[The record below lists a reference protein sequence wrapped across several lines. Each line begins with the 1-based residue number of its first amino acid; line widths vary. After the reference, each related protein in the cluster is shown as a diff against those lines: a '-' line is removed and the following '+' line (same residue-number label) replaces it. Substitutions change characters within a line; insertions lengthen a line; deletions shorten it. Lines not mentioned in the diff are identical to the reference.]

1 VFNPYTGIK
10 TNLLFFTK
18 GEPTK
23 EVWYYEH
30 PYPAGVQELQQDQAH
45 AHRRVRAE
53 RPGGAGPPI
62 TAALARKENE
72 FAWKVAST
80 RSRPATTTSTSRT
93 RSEARAAYGQNV
105 LAALSARLTE
115 DFGKGFTTANLRNFR
130 QFYLAFTDEQ
140 IRYALRSNLTWTH
153 LRQLMRI
160 DNLDARNWYMRR
172 SQPARLERPRLDR
185 QISHALLRAPAFQ
198 PGQGRPPAGSQ
209 QPDRRA
215 NPGRP
220 ARLHP
225 RPLYPRIHRR
235 PARRHPCSRSELET
249 GLIQQLQAFLLE
261 LGKGFAFVARQKHL
275 RVENEDCFIDL
286 VFYNY
291 LLKCFVL
298 IDLKIG
304 KLAHQDVGQMD
315 MYVRVF
321 EEQYRAE
328 GDNPTLG
335 LILCSERNEAVAKY
349 SLLAGSQQLFAS
361 RYRPFLP
368 SEAELQAELQRDRAL
383 LENQREAQA

>member
-1 VFNPYTGIK
+1 MSRLENTEKTALPPELYQQIHGILHAARQQSYRAVN
-10 TNLLFFTK
+10 TAMVEAYWQI
-18 GEPTK
+18 GRRI
-23 EVWYYEH
+23 VEH
-30 PYPAGVQELQQDQAH
+30 EQ
-45 AHRRVRAE
+45 
-53 RPGGAGPPI
+53 GG
-62 TAALARKENE
+62 
-72 FAWKVAST
+72 
-80 RSRPATTTSTSRT
+80 
-93 RSEARAAYGQNV
+93 EARAAYGQGV
-105 LAALSARLTE
+105 LAALAARLTE

-130 QFYLAFTDEQ
+130 QFYLTFTDEQ

-160 DNLDARNWYMRR
+160 DKLDARNWYMNEA
-172 SQPARLERPRLDR
+172 SQQGWSARALDR
-185 QISHALLRAPAFQ
+185 QIATLYYERLLSSQDKAALRQEASSLIAAQTPADPRDFIRDPYILEFIDAQ
-198 PGQGRPPAGSQ
+198 PGAT
-209 QPDRRA
+209 
-215 NPGRP
+215 
-220 ARLHP
+220 LFE
-225 RPLYPRIHRR
+225 
-235 PARRHPCSRSELET
+235 SELET

-349 SLLAGSQQLFAS
+349 SLLADSQQLFAS

>member
-1 VFNPYTGIK
+1 
-10 TNLLFFTK
+10 
-18 GEPTK
+18 
-23 EVWYYEH
+23 
-30 PYPAGVQELQQDQAH
+30 
-45 AHRRVRAE
+45 
-53 RPGGAGPPI
+53 
-62 TAALARKENE
+62 
-72 FAWKVAST
+72 
-80 RSRPATTTSTSRT
+80 
-93 RSEARAAYGQNV
+93 
-105 LAALSARLTE
+105 
-115 DFGKGFTTANLRNFR
+115 
-130 QFYLAFTDEQ
+130 
-140 IRYALRSNLTWTH
+140 
-153 LRQLMRI
+153 MRI
-160 DNLDARNWYMRR
+160 DKLDARNWYMNEA
-172 SQPARLERPRLDR
+172 SQQGWSARALDR
-185 QISHALLRAPAFQ
+185 QIATLYYERLLSSQDKAALRKEASSLIAAQTPADPRDFIRDPYILEFIDAQ
-198 PGQGRPPAGSQ
+198 PGA
-209 QPDRRA
+209 A
-215 NPGRP
+215 
-220 ARLHP
+220 LFE
-225 RPLYPRIHRR
+225 
-235 PARRHPCSRSELET
+235 SELET

-349 SLLAGSQQLFAS
+349 SLLADSQQLFAS

>member
-1 VFNPYTGIK
+1 MSRLENTEKTALPPELYQQIHGILHAARQQSYRAVN
-10 TNLLFFTK
+10 TAMVEAYWQI
-18 GEPTK
+18 GRRI
-23 EVWYYEH
+23 VEH
-30 PYPAGVQELQQDQAH
+30 EQ
-45 AHRRVRAE
+45 
-53 RPGGAGPPI
+53 GG
-62 TAALARKENE
+62 
-72 FAWKVAST
+72 
-80 RSRPATTTSTSRT
+80 
-93 RSEARAAYGQNV
+93 EARAAYGQGV
-105 LAALSARLTE
+105 LAALAARLTE

-130 QFYLAFTDEQ
+130 QFYLTFTDEQ

-160 DNLDARNWYMRR
+160 DNLDARNWYMHEA
-172 SQPARLERPRLDR
+172 SQQGWSARALDR
-185 QISHALLRAPAFQ
+185 QIATLYYERLLSSQDKAALRQEASSLIAAQTPADPRDFIRDPYILEFIDAQ
-198 PGQGRPPAGSQ
+198 PGAT
-209 QPDRRA
+209 
-215 NPGRP
+215 
-220 ARLHP
+220 LFE
-225 RPLYPRIHRR
+225 
-235 PARRHPCSRSELET
+235 SELET

-349 SLLAGSQQLFAS
+349 SLLADSQQLFAS

>member
-1 VFNPYTGIK
+1 MSRLENTAVPPELYQQIHGILHAARQQSYRAV
-10 TNLLFFTK
+10 NAAMIEAYWQI
-18 GEPTK
+18 GRRI
-23 EVWYYEH
+23 VEH
-30 PYPAGVQELQQDQAH
+30 EQ
-45 AHRRVRAE
+45 
-53 RPGGAGPPI
+53 GG
-62 TAALARKENE
+62 
-72 FAWKVAST
+72 
-80 RSRPATTTSTSRT
+80 
-93 RSEARAAYGQNV
+93 EARAAYGQGV
-105 LAALSARLTE
+105 LAALAARLTE

-130 QFYLAFTDEQ
+130 QFYLTFSDEQ

-160 DNLDARNWYMRR
+160 DNLDARHWYMNEA
-172 SQPARLERPRLDR
+172 SQQGWSARALDR
-185 QISHALLRAPAFQ
+185 QIATLYYERLLSSQDKAALRQEASSLIAAQTPADPRDFIRDPYILEFIDAQ
-198 PGQGRPPAGSQ
+198 PGATLFESK
-209 QPDRRA
+209 
-215 NPGRP
+215 
-220 ARLHP
+220 
-225 RPLYPRIHRR
+225 
-235 PARRHPCSRSELET
+235 LET

>member
-1 VFNPYTGIK
+1 MSRLENTAVPPELYQQIRGILHAARQQSYRAVN
-10 TNLLFFTK
+10 TAMVEAYWQI
-18 GEPTK
+18 GRRI
-23 EVWYYEH
+23 VEH
-30 PYPAGVQELQQDQAH
+30 EQ
-45 AHRRVRAE
+45 
-53 RPGGAGPPI
+53 GG
-62 TAALARKENE
+62 
-72 FAWKVAST
+72 
-80 RSRPATTTSTSRT
+80 
-93 RSEARAAYGQNV
+93 EARAAYGQGV
-105 LAALSARLTE
+105 LAALAARLTE
-115 DFGKGFTTANLRNFR
+115 DFGKGFTSANLRNFR
-130 QFYLAFTDEQ
+130 QFYLTFTDEQ

-160 DNLDARNWYMRR
+160 DNLDARNWYMNEA
-172 SQPARLERPRLDR
+172 SQQGWSARALDR
-185 QISHALLRAPAFQ
+185 QIGTLYYERLLSSQDKAALRQEASSLIAAQTPADPRDFIRDPYILEFIDAQ
-198 PGQGRPPAGSQ
+198 PGAT
-209 QPDRRA
+209 
-215 NPGRP
+215 
-220 ARLHP
+220 LFET
-225 RPLYPRIHRR
+225 
-235 PARRHPCSRSELET
+235 ELET

>member
-1 VFNPYTGIK
+1 MSRLENIENIALPPELYQQIHGILH
-10 TNLLFFTK
+10 TARQQSYRAVNTAMIEAYWQI
-18 GEPTK
+18 GRRI
-23 EVWYYEH
+23 VEH
-30 PYPAGVQELQQDQAH
+30 EQ
-45 AHRRVRAE
+45 
-53 RPGGAGPPI
+53 GG
-62 TAALARKENE
+62 
-72 FAWKVAST
+72 
-80 RSRPATTTSTSRT
+80 
-93 RSEARAAYGQNV
+93 EARAAYGQGV
-105 LAALSARLTE
+105 LAALAARLTE
-115 DFGKGFTTANLRNFR
+115 DFGKGFTSANLRNFR
-130 QFYLAFTDEQ
+130 QFYLTFTDEQ

-160 DNLDARNWYMRR
+160 DNLDARHWYMNEA
-172 SQPARLERPRLDR
+172 SQQGWSARALDR
-185 QISHALLRAPAFQ
+185 QIATLYYERLLSSQDKAALRQEASSLIAAQTPADPRDFIRDPYILEFIDAQ
-198 PGQGRPPAGSQ
+198 PGAT
-209 QPDRRA
+209 
-215 NPGRP
+215 
-220 ARLHP
+220 LFET
-225 RPLYPRIHRR
+225 
-235 PARRHPCSRSELET
+235 ELET